1 MKGLE
6 SAGRAAARQIT
17 DPTPPVEE
25 RRAERRGLQQP
36 DSRERHEY
44 VYLML

>member
-17 DPTPPVEE
+17 AVRGEASGE
-25 RRAERRGLQQP
+25 MRVRANA
-36 DSRERHEY
+36 HEY